1 MNEIHGLGKP
11 HIFGAKAH
19 ATIFSFGETIET
31 TNNGQQHFSACK
43 KMVWYEIKLIVIQ
56 IFLYYY

>member
-19 ATIFSFGETIET
+19 ATIFSFSETIET
-31 TNNGQQHFSACK
+31 SNNASQCFSACW
-43 KMVWYEIKLIVIQ
+43 KMLKNLIKYIDV
-56 IFLYYY
+56 